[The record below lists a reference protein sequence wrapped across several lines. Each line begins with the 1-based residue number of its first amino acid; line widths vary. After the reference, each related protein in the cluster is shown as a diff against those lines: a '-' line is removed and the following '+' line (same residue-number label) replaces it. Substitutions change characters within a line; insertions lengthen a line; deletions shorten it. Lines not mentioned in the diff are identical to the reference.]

1 MTALP
6 TIGVEE
12 ELAIVDRRTGRLAGR
27 ADEVLAELPDHLHGA
42 VEHEMKRCQI
52 ELVSPVCTTL
62 DEVATVLH
70 GLRGAVARAAAGL
83 DLAVAAG
90 GTHPRGGWQH
100 QEVTPKPAYRRLEE
114 DYQRLADEQ
123 LVFGCHVH
131 VCVDDPDRR
140 IAALD
145 RIRPWLATL
154 LALTANSPFWEGED
168 TGYAS
173 YRYLVFSRWPTFGTP
188 DPLGDW
194 AGYEALVA
202 SLVES
207 GAIDSASRLYW
218 TARPSVRYPTI
229 ELRIADVATTVDEA
243 VMLAGLARALV
254 MTALDDL
261 DAGRPLPEVRGEV
274 LRAAEWQA
282 ARHGLTGDLLDPIA
296 GDERTAIRAV
306 AELLDHVGPA
316 LERTGDDAAVR
327 AAVADVVRH
336 GEGAAR
342 QRRAARAAGTP
353 DGALGPLLLPTPT
366 SAMID
371 VVGLVD

>member
-1 MTALP
+1 SGDADA
-6 TIGVEE
+6 VHHHQ
-12 ELAIVDRRTGRLAGR
+12 RRPGPGDGR
-27 ADEVLAELPDHLHGA
+27 
-42 VEHEMKRCQI
+42 
-52 ELVSPVCTTL
+52 
-62 DEVATVLH
+62 
-70 GLRGAVARAAAGL
+70 
-83 DLAVAAG
+83 
-90 GTHPRGGWQH
+90 
-100 QEVTPKPAYRRLEE
+100 
-114 DYQRLADEQ
+114 
-123 LVFGCHVH
+123 
-131 VCVDDPDRR
+131 
-140 IAALD
+140 
-145 RIRPWLATL
+145 
-154 LALTANSPFWEGED
+154 
-168 TGYAS
+168 
-173 YRYLVFSRWPTFGTP
+173 
-188 DPLGDW
+188 
-194 AGYEALVA
+194 
-202 SLVES
+202 
-207 GAIDSASRLYW
+207 
-218 TARPSVRYPTI
+218 I

>member
-218 TARPSVRYPTI
+218 TARPS
-229 ELRIADVATTVDEA
+229 
-243 VMLAGLARALV
+243 
-254 MTALDDL
+254 
-261 DAGRPLPEVRGEV
+261 
-274 LRAAEWQA
+274 
-282 ARHGLTGDLLDPIA
+282 
-296 GDERTAIRAV
+296 
-306 AELLDHVGPA
+306 
-316 LERTGDDAAVR
+316 
-327 AAVADVVRH
+327 
-336 GEGAAR
+336 
-342 QRRAARAAGTP
+342 
-353 DGALGPLLLPTPT
+353 
-366 SAMID
+366 
-371 VVGLVD
+371 